1 MALVGAVLF
10 LGTLVTAR
18 WKKKALAP
26 VEEKAQ
32 TN

>member
-18 WKKKALAP
+18 WKKALAP